1 MLLLSCVLIYL
12 SQDKENKPTQAS
24 PSKEGA
30 FPKKCQAIS
39 WLRMVSRTEVKNLI
53 SPISQGHTIS
63 LIQAVF
69 AFLSPVYSCSFIHLA
84 HNPVGPQLQLCFM
97 TSALIAKFKLLS

>member
-24 PSKEGA
+24 PSQEGA
-30 FPKKCQAIS
+30 FPKKCQAVS
-39 WLRMVSRTEVKNLI
+39 WLRMVSRTEVKNLV

-63 LIQAVF
+63 LLHAVS
-69 AFLSPVYSCSFIHLA
+69 AFLSSAYSCSFA
-84 HNPVGPQLQLCFM
+84 QL
-97 TSALIAKFKLLS
+97 LLLFILPTTQWGQSSNSVS